1 MFDAKQLWW
10 PPLARF
16 YTLLAESSASDSDT
30 DAKAIEVCIPHVAP
44 LGVQ

>member
-16 YTLLAESSASDSDT
+16 YTLLAEASASDSDA
-30 DAKAIEVCIPHVAP
+30 DAKAIEVSIFHIAF
-44 LGVQ
+44 